1 MKVGFIGLGKMG
13 SRIVLK
19 LLKEGHT
26 VVVWNRSKEPIERLK
41 SEIRHSKSE
50 TNTKYKIQNTK
61 IGRLGTSESIESLMG
76 KLDPPRIVWSMVP
89 AGEATQTVFDEV
101 SRFVE
106 KEDIVIDG
114 GNAYYKDTEDRY
126 RKLKKIGVRF
136 LGIWVSG
143 GIIAAEKGYP
153 LMVGGD
159 KSAYQHILPILS
171 SLAKPNGGHAY
182 FGEGGAGH
190 FVKMVHNGIEYGMM
204 QSLGEGFE
212 VLEKSAYKFDLLKI
226 ASLWQ
231 KGTLVSGFLLNRAK
245 DALSKNQK
253 LDDIVGVIDAS
264 GEAQW
269 TIDTAKKEGVS
280 VEIIERSLE
289 YRKRSKID
297 QKIQQSFTAK
307 MIAALRREFGGHR

>member
-1 MKVGFIGLGKMG
+1 MTVGLIGLGRMG
-13 SRIVLK
+13 TGITTK
-19 LLKEGHT
+19 LHDEGHE
-26 VVVWNRSKEPIERLK
+26 VCCWNRTPETAQKLK
-41 SEIRHSKSE
+41 KDL
-50 TNTKYKIQNTK
+50 K
-61 IGRLGTSESIESLMG
+61 
-76 KLDPPRIVWSMVP
+76 KLDVLQSIDKLVQSLPKPRIIWIMVP
-89 AGEATQTVFDEV
+89 HTAVDEILAQV
-101 SRFVE
+101 KKYVE
-106 KEDIVIDG
+106 KGDVVIDG
-114 GNAYYKDTEDRY
+114 GNSHYLDSEKRFKSFE
-126 RKLKKIGVRF
+126 KLGVHF
-136 LGIWVSG
+136 LGIGTSG
-143 GIIAAEKGYP
+143 GILAADNGYP
-153 LMVGGD
+153 FMVGGSFEGY
-159 KSAYQHILPILS
+159 KIITPILN
-171 SLAKPNGGHAY
+171 SLSRPGGGHEY
-182 FGEGGAGH
+182 FGKGGAGH
-190 FVKMVHNGIEYGMM
+190 FVKMVHNGIEYGIM

-269 TIDTAKKEGVS
+269 TIDTAKEEGVN

-307 MIAALRREFGGHR
+307 MIAALRQQFGGHSIQLRSKASG